1 MDITMA
7 IAIIGCIIGVL
18 SFFFGRRKENG
29 EEQYKMGVIDTK
41 LDEISKQIK
50 SLEDK
55 LDRFDKDTEEKI
67 KEAIAI
73 HEKTYHHK
81 GEQT

>member
-1 MDITMA
+1 MDLTMA
-7 IAIIGCIIGVL
+7 IAIIGCIIGIL

-55 LDRFDKDTEEKI
+55 LDRFDKDTDEKI
-67 KEAIAI
+67 KQAISQ
-73 HEKTYHHK
+73 HEHVYHK
-81 GEQT
+81 GE